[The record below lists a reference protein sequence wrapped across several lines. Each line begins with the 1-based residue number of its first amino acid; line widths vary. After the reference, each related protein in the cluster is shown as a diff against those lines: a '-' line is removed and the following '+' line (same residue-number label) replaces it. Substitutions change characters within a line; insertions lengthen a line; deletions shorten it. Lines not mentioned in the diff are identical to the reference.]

1 VTTRV
6 LIGSFVVAVSLVLS
20 AAAASA
26 RAASLPRVTVIS
38 DSIMSAVDWNATPTA
53 ILEQGIDLQM
63 QVGICRRVEGV
74 SCPFDGGE
82 VPTLVDLVPDL
93 GSSIAQTVIVE
104 VGYNDPA
111 DVFPQEVD
119 DAMQVLFRAGVTRV
133 LWVNMRE
140 AQGQYP
146 AMNAELLAAAG
157 RYPQLTVID
166 WNAYSVDH
174 PEWFQ
179 TDGMHLLEAG
189 GEGMATLLHNALMQ
203 LVLTPPP
210 PLPLYPAPGSSGPA
224 ARVACGDL
232 PHRTRGQALRDS
244 TCRDRR
250 HGAVSLARHL
260 GPAPARPPP
269 ACRRHTDGNA
279 TAPRPLQADLSR
291 DRCPWTGGDAAGETR
306 HRGRLTGRQ
315 ELI

>member
-1 VTTRV
+1 M
-6 LIGSFVVAVSLVLS
+6 GSFVVAVSVAL
-20 AAAASA
+20 AAASGK
-26 RAASLPRVTVIS
+26 AASLPRVTVIS
-38 DSIMSAVDWNATPTA
+38 DSIMSAVDWNATPSA

-82 VPTLVDLVPDL
+82 VPTLVDLVPEL

-119 DAMQVLFRAGVTRV
+119 DAMHVLLRAGVTRV
-133 LWVNMRE
+133 LWVTMRE

-179 TDGMHLLEAG
+179 TDGMHLVEAG
-189 GEGMATLLHNALMQ
+189 GEGMATLLHNALEQ
-203 LVLTPPP
+203 LVLTPAP
-210 PLPLYPAPGSSGPA
+210 PLPLF
-224 ARVACGDL
+224 
-232 PHRTRGQALRDS
+232 
-244 TCRDRR
+244 
-250 HGAVSLARHL
+250 
-260 GPAPARPPP
+260 PAPAPPVPPLVLPAAVFRAGRVGRPY
-269 ACRRHTDGNA
+269 AARLVA
-279 TAPRPLQADLSR
+279 
-291 DRCPWTGGDAAGETR
+291 TGGSAPYRWRVTSGPLPRGLHLLAN
-306 HRGRLTGRQ
+306 GRLTGTPRRLGRFALTFRATDALGQ
-315 ELI
+315 AASQQARLVIAAA

>member
-38 DSIMSAVDWNATPTA
+38 DSIISAVDWNATPTA

-146 AMNAELLAAAG
+146 VMNADLLAAAG

-203 LVLTPPP
+203 LVLTPP
-210 PLPLYPAPGSSGPA
+210 LPLYPAPAPPVPPLVLPAAIFRTARVGRPYATLLVATGGTAPYRWRVTSGP
-224 ARVACGDL
+224 L
-232 PHRTRGQALRDS
+232 PRGLHLLADGTLTGTPRRLGRFKLTFRATDALGQAA
-244 TCRDRR
+244 TQQ
-250 HGAVSLARHL
+250 ARL
-260 GPAPARPPP
+260 VIV
-269 ACRRHTDGNA
+269 
-279 TAPRPLQADLSR
+279 
-291 DRCPWTGGDAAGETR
+291 AA
-306 HRGRLTGRQ
+306 
-315 ELI
+315 